1 MTNTER
7 DNLIAAIAEYRT
19 DTTSPESL
27 ADYFYQG
34 QVESLAF
41 VPDDEIQEIAE
52 ELGL

>member
-19 DTTSPESL
+19 DTTSPEAL

-34 QVESLAF
+34 QVNSL
-41 VPDDEIQEIAE
+41 DEKSDEDIEAIAE